1 MYILHQ
7 LGWGH
12 KQTPTGVSDMQR
24 IAYNCSFIPCKDQ
37 KELLTSWV
45 VFAVNIYECV
55 MENKNITFCGCK
67 TFRKTALSLIK
78 TLLVLIKKGEGS
90 GLTPKYTEYWKV
102 KR

>member
-24 IAYNCSFIPCKDQ
+24 IAYNCSFIPCKNQ

-55 MENKNITFCGCK
+55 MENKNITAAVK
-67 TFRKTALSLIK
+67 LSEKQHWASLK
-78 TLLVLIKKGEGS
+78 L
-90 GLTPKYTEYWKV
+90 YWFL
-102 KR
+102 